1 MREDTVSP
9 VVQQVGL
16 PRASQEQSHPGEEQ
30 MFTNT
35 RLEVIG
41 FEMTSFADS
50 SQMTFSFSFV
60 AKRVNEVIVGND
72 QLMEI

>member
-1 MREDTVSP
+1 
-9 VVQQVGL
+9 
-16 PRASQEQSHPGEEQ
+16 
-30 MFTNT
+30 MFINT
-35 RLEVIG
+35 ELETMG

-50 SQMTFSFSFV
+50 SPTTFSFSFV